1 MLKNSLVRPSRL
13 AVTTMLL
20 WVLLILTGCI
30 RPESPAGPP
39 ATGTPGA
46 AEETPDTGGSAA
58 TLEKSKWR
66 LSFLG
71 APDAETP
78 VVENSTITLEFSADG
93 KAGGAAG
100 CNTYGG
106 SYEVQG
112 DQLLLGEMVSTLMA
126 CVDQAVM
133 DQELAY
139 LRALQSA
146 GRFVVDGDT
155 LRIWYDDEQ
164 NVLNFTAE

>member
-1 MLKNSLVRPSRL
+1 MKNRLVRPSRL

-30 RPESPAGPP
+30 RPASPAGPP

-46 AEETPDTGGSAA
+46 AEEAPVGESVA
-58 TLEKSKWR
+58 TLENSKWR
-66 LSFLG
+66 LTFFG

-112 DQLLLGEMVSTLMA
+112 EQLLFGEMVSTLMA
-126 CVDQAVM
+126 CADQAVM
-133 DQELAY
+133 DQELLY
-139 LRALQSA
+139 LTALQSA
-146 GRFVVDGDT
+146 GRFEVTGDT
-155 LRIWYDDEQ
+155 LKIWHDGEDS
-164 NVLNFTAE
+164 VLVFTAE